1 MLIHNVRELGL
12 RMRDRRLELGFT
24 QAALAKRVGV
34 SRFWV
39 MQMERGNSG
48 AEIGLVFRALH
59 ALGLAV
65 DVWIAEVD
73 SAVPS
78 PDLPWSPDLAAILD
92 RARGNRP

>member
-12 RMRDRRLELGFT
+12 RMRDRRHELGLT

-48 AEIGLVFRALH
+48 AEIGLVSRALQ
-59 ALGLAV
+59 ALGLTLEV
-65 DVWIAEVD
+65 GIAEA
-73 SAVPS
+73 AVPAS
-78 PDLPWSPDLAAILD
+78 ELPWSPDLAAILD
-92 RARGNRP
+92 RARENRP